1 MNNFFCE
8 IPLAGPPQSTQ
19 LALSSLF
26 SQKFPFQSGPCSTH
40 QNPDLYLWG
49 NVQVSTQEG
58 HSTLYLVGE
67 IYNLDGLGHPAHPGS
82 AARKLHEWMLQGGT
96 DALSQCNGRFFVV
109 YHDLREQ
116 TIEVF
121 NDQMSVQQVF
131 YHQYAGG
138 IIMASELKFLLAH
151 PRCPQT
157 INWQQSIRRSQGFN
171 PLDHCQHQNAW
182 FTGVELLPEASRIRI
197 RPHQN
202 DIQIAPYWQPRFSP
216 HPYQNVQEVV
226 DAYMALLN
234 DAVQIRCQD
243 GEAAHSFLSGGLD
256 SSIICALAAPAT
268 ADRHKT
274 LHTYSALTQT
284 TYLEQTTEMVFDL
297 AQSLGCQNTQ
307 VLMPY
312 HRIATDPLVW
322 KKRLWRSESPAA
334 HTDSITKTLLHHAIG
349 QINPE
354 SQTSNAHYMLTGT
367 GSDQLNGGLVRWL
380 LNDDEEHPE
389 NNWPNLMARLTDEA
403 IKNSIPE
410 HHYNQWG
417 LRHLLHD
424 DYIRDLGQPNYQPAN
439 WNYYV
444 QNQLY
449 LNQFTLLWDENRA
462 GSTQNRSV
470 RYPFLDYRFREFI
483 GNVPTEFHS
492 QLFYDKQ
499 ILRIGSARYL
509 PDSIINKPKS
519 PAITGDYDNRIAQY
533 KSFVSHNNRE
543 VVEELMANNG
553 VIGTVVSRQ
562 KLQAE
567 VERLEKTDDVHGY
580 LYLLNLLN
588 LGVLEKLP
596 QQTEQ
601 SMRYEDVLNEGTLF
615 VSTLDADSI
624 AQIEAK
630 LNIVTEADKLTS
642 VVAFKPGSSL
652 VADRFSNALYL
663 VKDKVL
669 QYEID
674 EAELAWKSFLLGI
687 DGQQTIMDI
696 LTQTGAAYADVQ
708 AYLDVCLKEGF
719 LVLTNQTPLSP
730 PPSAM
735 P

>member
-19 LALSSLF
+19 LGLSGLF
-26 SQKFPFQSGPCSTH
+26 SQKFPIQSGPCSTH
-40 QNPDLYLWG
+40 QNPHLYLWG
-49 NVQVSTQEG
+49 NVQVSTQDG
-58 HSTLYLVGE
+58 HSALYLVGE
-67 IYNLDGLGHPAHPGS
+67 IYTLNGSVQPGYGQS
-82 AARKLHEWMLQGGT
+82 TNAATSLHKLVLEQGTG
-96 DALSQCNGRFFVV
+96 ALSQCNGRFFVV
-109 YHDLREQ
+109 YHDLRAQ
-116 TIEVF
+116 SFEVF
-121 NDQMSVQQVF
+121 NDQMGIQQVF

-182 FTGVELLPEASRIRI
+182 FTGVELLPEGSRIRI

-202 DIQIAPYWQPRFSP
+202 EIEIAPYWKPKFSP
-216 HPYQNVQEVV
+216 QPYQNVQEVI
-226 DAYMALLN
+226 DAYMALLD

-243 GEAAHSFLSGGLD
+243 GTDAHSFLSGGLD
-256 SSIICALAAPAT
+256 SSIICALAAPHT
-268 ADRHKT
+268 T

-284 TYLEQTTEMVFDL
+284 TYLEQTTQMVFDL
-297 AQSLGCQNTQ
+297 ASSLGCQNTQ

-312 HRIATDPLVW
+312 HRIATDPQVW

-334 HTDSITKTLLHHAIG
+334 HTDSITKTLLQHAIG
-349 QINPE
+349 QI
-354 SQTSNAHYMLTGT
+354 SRNAGPPNARYTLTGT

-380 LNDDEEHPE
+380 VNDDEEHPE

-403 IKNSIPE
+403 VKNSIPE

-424 DYIRDLGQPNYQPAN
+424 DYLRDLGQPNYAPGN

-444 QNQLY
+444 QNKLY
-449 LNQFTLLWDENRA
+449 MNQFTLLWDENRA

-483 GNVPTEFHS
+483 GNVPTEFQS

-509 PDSIINKPKS
+509 PESIINKPKS
-519 PAITGDYDNRIAQY
+519 PAITGNYDNRIAQY

-562 KLQAE
+562 KLQTE
-567 VERLEKTDDVHGY
+567 VERLEKSEDLQGY
-580 LYLLNLLN
+580 LYLMHLLN

-596 QQTEQ
+596 QQTEA
-601 SMRYEDVLNEGTLF
+601 SMRYEDVLNEGSLF

-624 AQIEAK
+624 AEIEAK
-630 LNIVTEADKLTS
+630 LDIVTEADKTAS
-642 VVAFKPGSSL
+642 VVEFKPGSSL
-652 VADRFSNALYL
+652 MIDQFTNALYL

-674 EAELAWKSFLLGI
+674 EAEPGWKAFLLGI
-687 DGQQTIMDI
+687 DGRKTIGAI
-696 LTQTGAAYADVQ
+696 LEQTGGAFAEVQ

-719 LVLTNQTPLSP
+719 LGLAHSLLSENN
-730 PPSAM
+730 
-735 P
+735 